1 MSWFSVTSMFEV
13 HSMPRKRADKEN
25 MLTEGQMNTSNNG
38 QDDKLIS
45 KTAGRH
51 SEKET
56 DGKSEGQVA
65 STNNDTYNS
74 TCLLWTDSNIT
85 VVQSNHK
92 RSKPD

>member
-1 MSWFSVTSMFEV
+1 
-13 HSMPRKRADKEN
+13 MPRKRADKEN
-25 MLTEGQMNTSNNG
+25 MLTEGQMNTRSNG
-38 QDDKLIS
+38 QDDKWIS

-51 SEKET
+51 SGKET

-74 TCLLWTDSNIT
+74 TWLLWTDSNIT
-85 VVQSNHK
+85 VAQSNDK